1 MVGQPASTV
10 WAAMRRNTKNKKEKN
25 GVQALHVAM
34 LGILVPI
41 LQVCGKKHTD
51 VSRCFKINECFL
63 FLFLLINKFL

>member
-10 WAAMRRNTKNKKEKN
+10 WEAMRRNTKNKKEKN
-25 GVQALHVAM
+25 GVQVALAM
-34 LGILVPI
+34 LGIPI